1 MNDLRDWPRN
11 EHSLTGRFLIPTN
24 CKCRM
29 CEESLPWR
37 LMIGLGIVLSVLIV
51 ALN

>member
-1 MNDLRDWPRN
+1 MHDLYPWRRN
-11 EHSLTGRFLIPTN
+11 ESTFTGRFLIPTN